1 MARLADP
8 GEVVGVDYSEG
19 MLATARERAE
29 AEGLSL
35 TLVHARA
42 EEFIATAPARSL
54 DAVSLRFALAY
65 LDWRAVLPP
74 TGRTPPPRGRARA
87 PARPPPRRPPSAAL
101 SRPLRQA
108 AAPGR
113 KRLHSPPPR
122 LGGAG

>member
-65 LDWRAVLPP
+65 LDWRGGLPP
-74 TGRTPPPRGRARA
+74 LRRTPRARGPARA
-87 PARPPPRRPPSAAL
+87 PTRPPSRGPPRPPPY
-101 SRPLRQA
+101 RPLRP
-108 AAPGR
+108 AP
-113 KRLHSPPPR
+113 
-122 LGGAG
+122 

>member
-65 LDWRAVLPP
+65 LDWREGLPP
-74 TGRTPPPRGRARA
+74 TGRPPPPRGPAGVPTTLA
-87 PARPPPRRPPSAAL
+87 PSVPPFARPPRPLPQSPQPAWKPLPHPPPS
-101 SRPLRQA
+101 
-108 AAPGR
+108 
-113 KRLHSPPPR
+113 PPDN
-122 LGGAG
+122 